1 MKKENDQYIEKIQ
14 NLSTEK
20 LETEKKYQISIIFHT
35 VFLEIYILRYYGTS
49 SVGYKKN

>member
-20 LETEKKYQISIIFHT
+20 LETEKKYQILEEKYENERKEAQ
-35 VFLEIYILRYYGTS
+35 FLLD
-49 SVGYKKN
+49 